1 MKEVQ
6 RTFIP
11 GSEWI
16 YIKVYTGSNTADK
29 MLVNE
34 LSKFISALSRKKY
47 IEKMV
52 LYSIFRSGFPSAC

>member
-11 GSEWI
+11 GSEWV

-47 IEKMV
+47 IET
-52 LYSIFRSGFPSAC
+52 I